1 MHNIR
6 TDLALESHQ
15 FLTETAGDLTGVEL
29 SDSLEDNIKTTRVVI
44 KNKNAATHLQKPIG
58 TYVTLELTDLRSMDN
73 AFYEAACKQI
83 AQEIR
88 QMLAKNSNP
97 KQPILIIG
105 LGNRSITSDA
115 LGPAVIDRLM
125 ITRHLFSYAPEAVSE
140 NLGSVC
146 AIAPGVLGLTGIET
160 EEIVRGVCEK
170 IKPCAVICVDALA
183 ARSMERV
190 TRTIQICDTGINPG
204 AGVGNNRKEISKNT
218 LGVPV
223 LAIGVPTVVDA
234 ATITDDTLN
243 IVIDYLLGAEDENT
257 SAFFTMLKNLDRD
270 ERSALIQA
278 SVSKEIP
285 NFLTTPKEID
295 ILIEKAAEIVA
306 NGINFA
312 LHKDIT
318 FSDIQQYVS

>member
-1 MHNIR
+1 MRNIR
-6 TDLALESHQ
+6 TDLAIENHAL
-15 FLTETAGDLTGVEL
+15 LMETAQELIGAEL
-29 SDSLEDNIKTTRVVI
+29 SDSWEDDIKTTRVKI
-44 KNKNAATHLQKPIG
+44 TSKDAARQLKKPIG
-58 TYVTLELTDLRSMDN
+58 TYVTLDLTDLRYMNN
-73 AFYEAACKQI
+73 ALYESACRQI
-83 AQEIR
+83 AREIKT
-88 QMLAKNSNP
+88 MLKPISKK

-125 ITRHLFSYAPEAVSE
+125 ITRHLFSYAPDAVSE

-160 EEIVRGVCEK
+160 EEIIRGIVEK
-170 IKPCAVICVDALA
+170 VNPCAVICVDALA
-183 ARSMERV
+183 ARSIDRI
-190 TRTIQICDTGINPG
+190 TKTIQICDTGINPG
-204 AGVGNNRKEISKNT
+204 SGVGNNRKEISKKT

-243 IVIDYLLGAEDENT
+243 LVIDSLLDAEDNHN
-257 SAFFTMLKNLDRD
+257 SAFFNMLKNLDRD
-270 ERSALIQA
+270 ERFSLIQT
-278 SVSKEIP
+278 SVSKEMP

-295 ILIEKAAEIVA
+295 IFIDKAAEIVA

-312 LHKDIT
+312 LHENISFT
-318 FSDIQQYVS
+318 DIQQYVS